1 MKLMKKYVR
10 NQQSGMVSLFIVI
23 FSALLISVL
32 VIGFIRLMIQDQQQA
47 TNNDLSQSAYDSA
60 MSGVS
65 DAKRVIR
72 ACELGS
78 VAACTALND
87 QKCETVVKSD
97 IVGARTDKETTIK
110 SLGPLGSGDTTL
122 NQAYT
127 CVIVTMNTPD
137 YLVNL
142 KEGQSQVVPLKATA
156 PFNTIVVQWMH
167 RSDGSNGSAYL
178 GGDPTNI
185 NQPTSGNNYSI
196 LPSKS
201 VWNPSAPSL
210 LRVMAATPATA
221 SNVSLSSLDTG
232 VASTVFLRPAN
243 IMASGTSNINVS
255 LGSPRAAA
263 SGSNATTNLWAV
275 ACSNAQYTGGDYACQ
290 ATLKLKA
297 GQVVPAGST
306 VAFMQ
311 LTSLY
316 RDTSVKIS
324 LLQGAAAVTFDGV
337 QPMVDSTGRA
347 NDVFRR
353 VRSRLQVGSADFP
366 LPEAAIDTTGSLCK
380 DFYVTNTT
388 SGPNGISC
396 TTAP

>member
-78 VAACTALND
+78 AAACTALND
-87 QKCETVVKSD
+87 QKCETVVKSG
-97 IVGARTDKETTIK
+97 IVGVSSDKETTIK
-110 SLGPLGSGDTTL
+110 SLGSSDKTL

-127 CVIVTMNTPD
+127 CVVVTMNTPD

-167 RSDGSNGSAYL
+167 RNDGSNGSAYL

-185 NQPTSGNNYSI
+185 NQPTSGNNYST
-196 LPSKS
+196 LPSES
-201 VWNPSAPSL
+201 GWDSSAPSL
-210 LRVMAATPATA
+210 LRLMAATPATA

-232 VASTVFLRPAN
+232 EASTIFLRPAN
-243 IMASGTSNINVS
+243 IMASGTSNIIVP

-290 ATLKLKA
+290 ATL
-297 GQVVPAGST
+297 QVGHDVPTGST

-324 LLQGAAAVTFDGV
+324 LLESPSATAVTFDGV

-353 VRSRLQVGSADFP
+353 VSSRLQVGSAGFP

-380 DFYVTNTT
+380 DFYVTGTT
-388 SGPNGISC
+388 SGGNVSC